1 MFHSTT
7 PDSNLKLSSR
17 IDILLVRVIK
27 GRNQNKNGRT
37 NIMKLV
43 DPSGNEVTSKQN
55 ENAQELEK
63 QVSKKVEKMLEPIL
77 NKVKLSGAQVPQQQ
91 LVQLSSM
98 AHQMLFNR
106 MIYNLIQKVGIEDID
121 ELLADDDVEELKTEL
136 SNQIQMVDQA
146 DLQDK
151 MKQAQQKQEQD
162 KPEE

>member
-1 MFHSTT
+1 
-7 PDSNLKLSSR
+7 
-17 IDILLVRVIK
+17 
-27 GRNQNKNGRT
+27 
-37 NIMKLV
+37 MKLV
-43 DPSGNEVTSKQN
+43 DPSGKEVTSKQN

-106 MIYNLIQKVGIEDID
+106 MIYNLIQKVGIDDID

-136 SNQIQMVDQA
+136 SNQIQMVDQNEM
-146 DLQDK
+146 K
-151 MKQAQQKQEQD
+151 ERMKQAQQQQQQNNSENN
-162 KPEE
+162 